1 MKIIT
6 RLPLTDYA
14 TITICIGKFRNR
26 TMNFELLRRKAF
38 SLFYLFIRRDW
49 YTNASCRNYYR
60 RRPLQ
65 GAFTHPSKM
74 VYPPGEFY
82 TPEPTPEPAR
92 DPRKRG
98 NWEDKVNRFHH
109 PDYELGLVSS
119 ESQ

>member
-1 MKIIT
+1 M
-6 RLPLTDYA
+6 R
-14 TITICIGKFRNR
+14 CN
-26 TMNFELLRRKAF
+26 
-38 SLFYLFIRRDW
+38 SLIRSDW

-74 VYPPGEFY
+74 VYPPGECY
-82 TPEPTPEPAR
+82 TPEPTPEPSR

-109 PDYELGLVSS
+109 PDYELGLISS